1 MFDSFFEELFLI
13 FSGFDLSRIVR
24 LVLVIV
30 IGLLFINL
38 FSFALRRIIRG
49 RLSPQAQLLI
59 YRLVRYL
66 GFGILLMY
74 FLNGLGISLAPIL
87 GTAGVVGV
95 ALGIASQTSLSSVVA
110 GLFLMSENSFSVGD
124 VLKIDTTV
132 GIVQSI
138 DLLSVKIKTFDNR
151 AIRYPNQKLI
161 NQEFTN
167 ITRYPIR
174 RIDQKLW
181 LTLDTDLIQVQQVLK
196 EVATQEPL
204 ILSEPAPLIVF
215 ANLSSYY
222 IEIVFG
228 VWITKDNYL
237 AVRNSLTA
245 ALLRSLQEAHLKLAK
260 PIQVIE
266 LEKSVAEDML
276 EEGQQPN
283 NTGPSASS

>member
-1 MFDSFFEELFLI
+1 MFDSLFQELLLI
-13 FSGFDLSRIVR
+13 FNQLNLSRIVR
-24 LVLVIV
+24 LALIIV

-38 FSFALRRIIRG
+38 FSFALRRIIRA

-74 FLNGLGISLAPIL
+74 FLNELGISLAPIL

-124 VLKIDTTV
+124 VLKIENTV
-132 GIVQSI
+132 GVVQSI
-138 DLLSVKIKTFDNR
+138 DLLSIKLKTFDNR

-181 LTLDTDLIQVQQVLK
+181 LTLDSDLIQVQQLLR
-196 EVATQEPL
+196 EIATQEPL
-204 ILSEPAPLIVF
+204 ILSDPPPLIVF
-215 ANLSSYY
+215 ANLANYY

-228 VWITKDNYL
+228 VWITKENYL
-237 AVRNSLTA
+237 AVRNNLTA
-245 ALLRSLQEAHLKLAK
+245 ALMRSLQRAHLKLAK
-260 PIQVIE
+260 PIQLVE
-266 LEKSVAEDML
+266 LANEDVLGEAEQDDA
-276 EEGQQPN
+276 P
-283 NTGPSASS
+283 TKV